1 MMTAVDDSGSADNT
15 AWGARAAACPSIGT
29 LPVPIFRMAGS
40 AALAAA
46 MELELAVSE
55 LRAGS
60 PRAGDATAAAAGAR
74 QLVGGLLERA
84 PDAGG
89 SNVAPA
95 GADDGSVR
103 PSRRLPRPRPRPS
116 RGAATAGAASAETS
130 ASLLRCRS
138 PRPSR
143 PSRLPPRPRPVRPPS
158 RVADA
163 SAARE
168 AEDASSEAGSVSD
181 GATGVRSS
189 TDFFGFAHAL
199 TAGFDAE
206 TAIADSVARRR
217 AWVSGG
223 GAEGEGRRGEEGGGW
238 RGVGGAKEGVAE
250 REDDRGAAPQR
261 ASRARVCGRRGEARR
276 GMGVRGRREGGV
288 GDCARVACARPAG
301 GASHRALLNR

>member
-1 MMTAVDDSGSADNT
+1 M
-15 AWGARAAACPSIGT
+15 
-29 LPVPIFRMAGS
+29 
-40 AALAAA
+40 AAA

-103 PSRRLPRPRPRPS
+103 PSPAAAAAAAPS

-238 RGVGGAKEGVAE
+238 RGVGG
-250 REDDRGAAPQR
+250 RRR
-261 ASRARVCGRRGEARR
+261 ALPSVRTTAVRRRNARAGRVCGRRGRR
-276 GMGVRGRREGGV
+276 GGGWE
-288 GDCARVACARPAG
+288 
-301 GASHRALLNR
+301 

>member
-1 MMTAVDDSGSADNT
+1 MGKPCRGQRHDDGSRRLRQRGQYGL
-15 AWGARAAACPSIGT
+15 GARAAACPSIGT

-143 PSRLPPRPRPVRPPS
+143 PRLPPRPRPVRPPS
-158 RVADA
+158 RAADA

-168 AEDASSEAGSVSD
+168 AEDARAKLALSQTARQASELDRFSDSPTRSQQVS
-181 GATGVRSS
+181 TRRRPSRI
-189 TDFFGFAHAL
+189 L
-199 TAGFDAE
+199 RE
-206 TAIADSVARRR
+206 TARVGE
-217 AWVSGG
+217 W
-223 GAEGEGRRGEEGGGW
+223 EGGRRGGE
-238 RGVGGAKEGVAE
+238 RGVGGG
-250 REDDRGAAPQR
+250 G
-261 ASRARVCGRRGEARR
+261 GG
-276 GMGVRGRREGGV
+276 EGGR
-288 GDCARVACARPAG
+288 C
-301 GASHRALLNR
+301 RA